1 MKNETKKKRGK
12 RIVLILILI
21 IAVLLIAMLVY
32 LERYYHADDSAKE
45 ALQSDAQVNV
55 TQIPEGYLFDGPGE
69 DTAIVFYPGGK
80 VEEESYAPLM
90 HQLAGDGWDVFL
102 LNLPFRLAV
111 FDMDAAEDVIG
122 NYAYDN
128 WILAGHSLGGVAASA
143 YVSEHGDEV
152 DGLVL
157 LASYPAEEI
166 PEQVR
171 MLTIYGSED
180 QVLNMKSYE
189 ESRNLWSA
197 QTDEVVIEGGNH
209 AQYGNYGAQKGDGEA
224 QISADEQQEE
234 VAKLISDAFSE

>member
-1 MKNETKKKRGK
+1 MKKRK
-12 RIVLILILI
+12 KILLTILVIIVIL
-21 IAVLLIAMLVY
+21 LLAMLVY

-90 HQLAGDGWDVFL
+90 HQLAGGGRDVFL
-102 LNLPFRLAV
+102 LKLPFRLAV
-111 FDMDAAEDVIG
+111 FDIDAADDVFS
-122 NYAYDN
+122 NYDYEN

-143 YVSEHGDEV
+143 YASEHGDEV

-157 LASYPAEEI
+157 LASYPTEEI

-197 QTDEVVIEGGNH
+197 QTEEAVIKGGNH
-209 AQYGNYGAQKGDGEA
+209 AQYGNYGTQKGDGKA
-224 QISADEQQEE
+224 LISADEQQEE
-234 VAKLISDAFSE
+234 VTKIISDAFSE

>member
-1 MKNETKKKRGK
+1 MKKRK
-12 RIVLILILI
+12 K
-21 IAVLLIAMLVY
+21 VLLTILVIIVILLLAMLIY
-32 LERYYHADDSAKE
+32 LERYYHADDSAEE

-90 HQLAGDGWDVFL
+90 HQLAGGGRDVFL
-102 LNLPFRLAV
+102 LKLPFRLAV
-111 FDMDAAEDVIG
+111 FDIDAADDVISH
-122 NYAYDN
+122 YDYDN

-143 YVSEHGDEV
+143 YTSEHGDEV

-157 LASYPAEEI
+157 LASYPTEEI
-166 PEQVR
+166 PEQIR
-171 MLTIYGSED
+171 MLSIYGSED
-180 QVLNMKSYE
+180 RVLNMKSYE

-209 AQYGNYGAQKGDGEA
+209 AQYGNYGVQKGDGKA
-224 QISADEQQEE
+224 LITADEQQEE
-234 VAKLISDAFSE
+234 VTKIISDAFSE